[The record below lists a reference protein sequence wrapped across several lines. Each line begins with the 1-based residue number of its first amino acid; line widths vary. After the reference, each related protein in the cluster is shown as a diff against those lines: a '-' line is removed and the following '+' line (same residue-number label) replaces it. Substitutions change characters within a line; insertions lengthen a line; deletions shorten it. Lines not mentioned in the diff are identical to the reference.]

1 MELLLGAAI
10 MLALLLLCAG
20 SFYVGYTTG
29 RKRTPDKDL
38 TPDQQDLKRR
48 RERFE
53 DHFNRI
59 FAYSPRKGG

>member
-1 MELLLGAAI
+1 MDLLLGAAI

-20 SFYVGYTTG
+20 CFYMGYTRG
-29 RKRTPDKDL
+29 SKRTPDKTL
-38 TPDQQDLKRR
+38 TPEQKEIRQK

-59 FAYSPRKGG
+59 FAYSPKKGG